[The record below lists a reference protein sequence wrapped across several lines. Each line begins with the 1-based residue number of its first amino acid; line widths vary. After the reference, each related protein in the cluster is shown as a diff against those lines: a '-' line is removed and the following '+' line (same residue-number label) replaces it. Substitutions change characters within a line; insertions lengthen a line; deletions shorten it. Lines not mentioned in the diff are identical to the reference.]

1 MIKTKTLFRIIIS
14 LIVIK
19 FLLSGVY
26 VYSEYVQD
34 RAKNPKEGSI
44 YSCPPEISDL
54 LLTEKRRLLEKAKEL
69 EVKEKELRLLEKKIN
84 EQMNALTELSKEVE
98 DKLNKI
104 SAIKDERIKLLV
116 KAYSE
121 MSPRKAAEQL
131 LNMDRDMA
139 IKILSQMKSNQVAS
153 ILSAMPPDKAA
164 TLAEALS
171 GLPPRE
177 Y

>member
-1 MIKTKTLFRIIIS
+1 MIKTGTLFRIIFL
-14 LIVIK
+14 LIVVK

-26 VYSEYVQD
+26 VYSEYTKD
-34 RAKNPKEGSI
+34 SNPKEGST
-44 YSCPPEISDL
+44 YNCPPEFSDL
-54 LLTEKRRLLEKAKEL
+54 LLIEKRRLLERAKEL
-69 EVKEKELRLLEKKIN
+69 EVKERELKLLEQKIN
-84 EQMNALTELSKEVE
+84 EQMYALTELSQEVE
-98 DKLNKI
+98 EKLNKI
-104 SAIKDERIKLLV
+104 SAIRDERIKLLV

-131 LNMDRDMA
+131 LNMDREMA
-139 IKILSQMKSNQVAS
+139 IKILSQMKSTQVAS

-171 GLPPRE
+171 GFPPRE

>member
-26 VYSEYVQD
+26 VYSEYVQG